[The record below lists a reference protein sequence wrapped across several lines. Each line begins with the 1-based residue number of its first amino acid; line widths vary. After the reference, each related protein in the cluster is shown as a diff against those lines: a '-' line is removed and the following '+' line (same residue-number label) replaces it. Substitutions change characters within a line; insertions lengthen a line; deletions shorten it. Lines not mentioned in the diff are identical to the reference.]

1 MRVGIFSL
9 PLSYNN
15 KLNKVMKYQVKQ
27 TDLKGKIAQF
37 PIEVVEKMV
46 DEQRRQGNGRNV
58 NVFQTKVTAD
68 VEEGGFSWGSS
79 ADGYLFWESV
89 ILDNNFDAF
98 FAKYPKHLNLY
109 YLFGKEGRGF
119 DVIKTLEKR
128 GGINNRNYV
137 GDVERAIYY
146 IEPRTNEIRICY
158 PELTADLAILIQNT
172 YTRLEIECYMRKI
185 SVKEIAKKFDIDLNT
200 TKLIITGL

>member
-1 MRVGIFSL
+1 
-9 PLSYNN
+9 
-15 KLNKVMKYQVKQ
+15 MKYQVKQ

-37 PIEVVEKMV
+37 PIEVVQKMV

-58 NVFQTKVTAD
+58 NVFQSKATAD

-79 ADGYLFWESV
+79 ADGYLFWESI
-89 ILDNNFDAF
+89 ILDNNFDVF
-98 FAKYPKHLNLY
+98 FAKYPKQLNLY
-109 YLFGKEGRGF
+109 YLFGKEGRGW

-137 GDVERAIYY
+137 GDVESAIYY
-146 IEPRTNEIRICY
+146 IEPRTNDIRICY
-158 PELTADLAILIQNT
+158 PDLPVQADLASLIQTT

>member
-1 MRVGIFSL
+1 
-9 PLSYNN
+9 
-15 KLNKVMKYQVKQ
+15 MKYQVKQ
-27 TDLKGKIAQF
+27 TDLKGKIAKF

-46 DEQRRQGNGRNV
+46 EEQRQQGNGRNV

-98 FAKYPKHLNLY
+98 FAKYPKQLNLY

-158 PELTADLAILIQNT
+158 PELTADLAILIQTT
-172 YTRLEIECYMRKI
+172 YTQLEIECYMRKI
-185 SVKEIAKKFDIDLNT
+185 SVKEIAEKFGIDLKT